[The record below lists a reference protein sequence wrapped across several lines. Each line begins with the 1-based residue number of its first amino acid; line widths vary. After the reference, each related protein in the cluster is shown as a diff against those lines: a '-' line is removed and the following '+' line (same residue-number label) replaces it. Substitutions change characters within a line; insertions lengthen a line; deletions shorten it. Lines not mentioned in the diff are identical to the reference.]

1 MTAQMNVQPIDEQNF
16 LKRNALLCLIL
27 AGYFIFD
34 IFYTQLGEVLID
46 YPLLK
51 NSLLFIGAVL
61 FISMVVILFKTCKSA
76 NRVAKNTSYFGN
88 FHDEYLNFMNIKGYK
103 YAFNFTSVYFL
114 IVYILADFDGTWI
127 SGITTVISIQDFC
140 KLSMGFIF
148 ISYALPVLYMLKGAD
163 GEAVAANTTLFEL
176 EGDARTLL
184 TGERVALNF
193 LQTLSGTAT
202 LTSKYVKELAGSD
215 TKLLDTRKT
224 LPGLRSA
231 QKYAVL
237 CGGGVNHRIGLF
249 DAFLIKE
256 NHIAACGGIAQAV
269 ATAKANHSDKTV
281 EVEVES
287 LDELQ
292 QALTAGA
299 DIIMLD
305 NFTPAMIEQAVTA
318 TRGKAKLEVSGNMTI
333 EILQEYAK
341 AGVDFI
347 SSGALTKHVNAV
359 DLSMRFK

>member
-1 MTAQMNVQPIDEQNF
+1 MLNAQLEKLQQDIS
-16 LKRNALLCLIL
+16 KTIAWALCEDL
-27 AGYFIFD
+27 
-34 IFYTQLGEVLID
+34 
-46 YPLLK
+46 
-51 NSLLFIGAVL
+51 GAVGDETPQASQDITAML
-61 FISMVVILFKTCKSA
+61 IPENEQA
-76 NRVAKNTSYFGN
+76 VA
-88 FHDEYLNFMNIKGYK
+88 
-103 YAFNFTSVYFL
+103 
-114 IVYILADFDGTWI
+114 
-127 SGITTVISIQDFC
+127 TVITREDCIVCGVAWVNEVFKQLDTSLNNSQKTKITWF
-140 KLSMGFIF
+140 
-148 ISYALPVLYMLKGAD
+148 VND
-163 GEAVAANTTLFEL
+163 GEAVAANSTLFEL
-176 EGDARTLL
+176 DGDARILL

-202 LTSKYVKELAGSD
+202 LTSKYVKELSGSN

-256 NHIAACGGIAQAV
+256 NHIAACGGISQAV
-269 ATAKANHSDKTV
+269 ATAKSNHSDKTV

-287 LDELQ
+287 LDELE
-292 QALTAGA
+292 QALSAGA

-305 NFTPAMIEQAVTA
+305 NFTPPMIEQAVTA

-333 EILQEYAK
+333 EILQEYTK
-341 AGVDFI
+341 AGVDYI
-347 SSGALTKHVNAV
+347 SSGALTKHVEAI

>member
-1 MTAQMNVQPIDEQNF
+1 MFSAELEKLQQDINNTVHWALCEDLGANLDTTPKASDDITAMLIPESEQ
-16 LKRNALLCLIL
+16 
-27 AGYFIFD
+27 
-34 IFYTQLGEVLID
+34 
-46 YPLLK
+46 
-51 NSLLFIGAVL
+51 AV
-61 FISMVVILFKTCKSA
+61 A
-76 NRVAKNTSYFGN
+76 
-88 FHDEYLNFMNIKGYK
+88 
-103 YAFNFTSVYFL
+103 
-114 IVYILADFDGTWI
+114 
-127 SGITTVISIQDFC
+127 TVITREECIVCGVAWVNEVFAQLDASLAKEAKQATEITWF
-140 KLSMGFIF
+140 
-148 ISYALPVLYMLKGAD
+148 VND
-163 GEAVAANTTLFEL
+163 GESVKANTTLFTL
-176 EGDARTLL
+176 EGSAQTLL

-202 LTSKYVKELAGSD
+202 LTSRYVKELAGSK
-215 TKLLDTRKT
+215 TQLLDTRKT

-269 ATAKANHSDKTV
+269 ATSKNNHSDKTV

-292 QALTAGA
+292 QALAAGA

-305 NFTPAMIEQAVTA
+305 NFSPEMIEQAVTA

-347 SSGALTKHVNAV
+347 SSGALTKHVQAI

>member
-1 MTAQMNVQPIDEQNF
+1 MASKQISAPISEQMKQDIQTTITWALKEDLGMSNAEPLSADQDITAM
-16 LKRNALLCLIL
+16 LIPENSQ
-27 AGYFIFD
+27 AVATVITREDCVVCGVAWVNEVFK
-34 IFYTQLGEVLID
+34 QLD
-46 YPLLK
+46 
-51 NSLLFIGAVL
+51 
-61 FISMVVILFKTCKSA
+61 SA
-76 NRVAKNTSYFGN
+76 NKAGN
-88 FHDEYLNFMNIKGYK
+88 KTEHETKI
-103 YAFNFTSVYFL
+103 
-114 IVYILADFDGTWI
+114 TWF
-127 SGITTVISIQDFC
+127 VQ
-140 KLSMGFIF
+140 
-148 ISYALPVLYMLKGAD
+148 D
-163 GEAVAANTTLFEL
+163 GETVAANTTLFEL
-176 EGDARTLL
+176 SGSARILL

-202 LTSKYVKELAGSD
+202 LTSTYVNELAGSN

-256 NHIAACGGIAQAV
+256 NHIAACGGIAQAI

-287 LDELQ
+287 LDELN
-292 QALTAGA
+292 QALNAGA

-305 NFTPAMIEQAVTA
+305 NFTPSMIEQAVTA

-333 EILQEYAK
+333 EILREYTK
-341 AGVDFI
+341 AGVDYI
-347 SSGALTKHVNAV
+347 SSGALTKHVQAV

>member
-1 MTAQMNVQPIDEQNF
+1 MLTSQLAKLQQDIKATITWALKEDLGAFEGEYACAEQDITAMLIPENEQAVATVITREDCIICGVSWVNEVFKQLDASLGCTDEQAT
-16 LKRNALLCLIL
+16 KI
-27 AGYFIFD
+27 
-34 IFYTQLGEVLID
+34 
-46 YPLLK
+46 
-51 NSLLFIGAVL
+51 
-61 FISMVVILFKTCKSA
+61 
-76 NRVAKNTSYFGN
+76 
-88 FHDEYLNFMNIKGYK
+88 
-103 YAFNFTSVYFL
+103 
-114 IVYILADFDGTWI
+114 TWF
-127 SGITTVISIQDFC
+127 VN
-140 KLSMGFIF
+140 
-148 ISYALPVLYMLKGAD
+148 D
-163 GEAVAANTTLFEL
+163 GEMVKANTTLFEL
-176 EGDARTLL
+176 EGNARTLL

-202 LTSKYVKELAGSD
+202 LTSKYVKELQGSN

-231 QKYAVL
+231 QKYSVL

-269 ATAKANHSDKTV
+269 ATAKKNHADKTV

-287 LDELQ
+287 MDELQ
-292 QALTAGA
+292 QALEAGA

-305 NFTPAMIEQAVTA
+305 NFTPTMIEEAVIA
-318 TRGKAKLEVSGNMTI
+318 TRNKAKLEVSGNMTI
-333 EILQEYAK
+333 ETLREYSK

-347 SSGALTKHVNAV
+347 SSGALTKHVQAI

>member
-1 MTAQMNVQPIDEQNF
+1 MLTCEQLTSALSVEIAKLQQDITATVSWALKEDLGVSDEQTPS
-16 LKRNALLCLIL
+16 AEQDITAMLIPENEQ
-27 AGYFIFD
+27 AI
-34 IFYTQLGEVLID
+34 
-46 YPLLK
+46 
-51 NSLLFIGAVL
+51 A
-61 FISMVVILFKTCKSA
+61 
-76 NRVAKNTSYFGN
+76 
-88 FHDEYLNFMNIKGYK
+88 
-103 YAFNFTSVYFL
+103 
-114 IVYILADFDGTWI
+114 
-127 SGITTVISIQDFC
+127 TVITREDCIVCGVEWVNEVFSQLDASLGKQQQTQIKWFV
-140 KLSMGFIF
+140 K
-148 ISYALPVLYMLKGAD
+148 D
-163 GEAVAANTTLFEL
+163 GDTVKANTTLFEL
-176 EGDARTLL
+176 HGNARTLL
-184 TGERVALNF
+184 TGERTALNF
-193 LQTLSGTAT
+193 LQTLSGTAR
-202 LTSKYVKELAGSD
+202 LTSQYVQELAGSN

-269 ATAKANHSDKTV
+269 ATAKKNHSDKTV

-287 LDELQ
+287 MAELQ
-292 QALTAGA
+292 QALKAGA

-305 NFTPAMIEQAVTA
+305 NFTPAMIEQAVSA

-347 SSGALTKHVNAV
+347 SSGALTKHVQAV